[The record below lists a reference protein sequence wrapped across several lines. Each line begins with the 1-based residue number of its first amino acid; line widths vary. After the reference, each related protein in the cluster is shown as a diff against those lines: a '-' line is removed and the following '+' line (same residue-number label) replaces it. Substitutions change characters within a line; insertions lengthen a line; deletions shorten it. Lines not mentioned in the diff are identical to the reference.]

1 MVFSSVGFLFFFL
14 PATLLAYFAVPK
26 RFRAARNVVLLL
38 ASLAFYAY
46 GEFKFTL
53 LLIGSILL
61 NYAFGLLIAR
71 TVRAARAALILGIIA
86 NLGILI
92 YFKYSGFLVENLNA
106 LTGAAFAIPK
116 IMLPLGVSFF
126 TFQGLSYIFDIYS
139 KRAQAQINPLNV
151 ALYIAMFPKLV
162 LGPIVRFSDIQNEIV
177 NRRECRTDIAS
188 GTYRFIFGLG
198 KKVILSN
205 TIAGVANTVFA
216 MAPADM
222 SVALAWIGAIAYM
235 LQIYFDFSGYSDMAI
250 GLGRIFG
257 FHFAENFNFPYIARS
272 ITDFWRRWHISLS
285 SWFRDYVYIPLGGNR
300 VGQARLV
307 VNILVVWL
315 LTGIWHGAAWN
326 FIVWGLY
333 FGVLL
338 LIEKFFLLKHI
349 SRAPRVIQHIYALIL
364 VLVGWVLFRAPDIG
378 YALSYVKA
386 MAGFGAAG
394 LWDAQCV
401 YMLVQ
406 YGLVFAI
413 GIIFAMPVSRAIGDK
428 LRNRALFYHGRNVC
442 AAVLLVLSV
451 IYMVNSSF
459 NAFIYFRF

>member
-162 LGPIVRFSDIQNEIV
+162 
-177 NRRECRTDIAS
+177 
-188 GTYRFIFGLG
+188 
-198 KKVILSN
+198 
-205 TIAGVANTVFA
+205 
-216 MAPADM
+216 
-222 SVALAWIGAIAYM
+222 
-235 LQIYFDFSGYSDMAI
+235 
-250 GLGRIFG
+250 
-257 FHFAENFNFPYIARS
+257 
-272 ITDFWRRWHISLS
+272 
-285 SWFRDYVYIPLGGNR
+285 
-300 VGQARLV
+300 
-307 VNILVVWL
+307 
-315 LTGIWHGAAWN
+315 
-326 FIVWGLY
+326 
-333 FGVLL
+333 
-338 LIEKFFLLKHI
+338 
-349 SRAPRVIQHIYALIL
+349 
-364 VLVGWVLFRAPDIG
+364 
-378 YALSYVKA
+378 
-386 MAGFGAAG
+386 
-394 LWDAQCV
+394 
-401 YMLVQ
+401 
-406 YGLVFAI
+406 
-413 GIIFAMPVSRAIGDK
+413 
-428 LRNRALFYHGRNVC
+428 
-442 AAVLLVLSV
+442 
-451 IYMVNSSF
+451 
-459 NAFIYFRF
+459 